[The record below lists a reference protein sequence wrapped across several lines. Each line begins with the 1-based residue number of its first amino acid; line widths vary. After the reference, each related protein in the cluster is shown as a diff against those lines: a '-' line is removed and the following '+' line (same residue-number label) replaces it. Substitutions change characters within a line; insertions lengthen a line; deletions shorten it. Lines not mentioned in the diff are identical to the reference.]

1 MSGLLNNDLVELR
14 ALEPTDL
21 DVLYRWEND
30 SSIWGE
36 GSMIPPFSRY
46 DLKNYIANATDIFT
60 SRELRL
66 IVEENASRKQVGVV
80 DLFDFEP
87 IAQRVELGIL
97 IDEEVRGLGY
107 AKETLEMVVRYVFDY
122 LRCHQIMVKVNAKNE
137 PSLRLFRDMEFTQ
150 AGMLTDWVRDGDGWS
165 DCALF
170 QLINCK

>member
-1 MSGLLNNDLVELR
+1 MALLSSERLSLR
-14 ALEPTDL
+14 ALEPEDL
-21 DVLYRWEND
+21 DFLYRWEND

-66 IVEENASRKQVGVV
+66 IVEENASRRQVGVV

-97 IDEEVRGLGY
+97 IDEVVRGRGY

-122 LRCHQIMVKVNAKNE
+122 LRCHQIMAKVNAKNE
-137 PSLRLFRDMEFTQ
+137 PSLKLFQEMNFTQ
-150 AGMLTDWVRDGDGWS
+150 AGKLTDWVRDGDDWS
-165 DCALF
+165 DCVLF
-170 QLINCK
+170 QLVNGK